1 MKYELDDP
9 KITAYALGELD
20 ETEKEA
26 MEAFLNENEAARDE
40 VARIREAAQW
50 LTAELGA
57 EAPEGLSE
65 LEQARIM
72 DQAKKPKQGFRTRW
86 GALAAAMVVV
96 ALGSM
101 FFLMLLSGAINTAG
115 GGYSMMSAEERAASI
130 TAASIVNEGGSV
142 SANAPVA
149 PVEAKELRYQQNQ
162 VAPPERLAEMAPVTP
177 GAAQAPAAPPAKQNV
192 GWDQIGTKTMSQ
204 QAVIGDADTSQVS
217 TSAPAASPAKPA
229 DGWNTIG
236 TKTMSQQAVDG
247 KADQYGVYGSNM
259 APEAVSAPGAGG
271 DLQSVTVGGNL
282 RIRGSEVTATEK
294 AKEKK
299 DSVPVLGDMNGN
311 AASAPAPPTTISE
324 VTIDAY
330 WANGSSTANAP
341 DASSAPATPPAEVKD
356 QLQALGYGGVSA
368 NAPAPASNEK
378 KQELSKGGI
387 VAEQDAR
394 IMPRPMP
401 VPPPPPTPVPNS
413 ESYPVLPENT
423 FQRTVDAPLSTF
435 GLDVDT
441 ASYAN
446 MRRFLSQGTL
456 PPGEAVRI
464 EEMINYFKYDYPKPE
479 GDAPFSVTVDAHPCP
494 WAPTH
499 TLARIGVRG
508 KDLNT
513 ETRPAANL
521 VFLIDVSG
529 SMQDADK
536 LPLLKKGMKL
546 LTQTVT
552 ANDRVSIVTYA
563 SGTGVALYPTSGDNK
578 TTIENIIDNLSA
590 GGSTNGAGG
599 IQLAYDLA
607 RRAFIQGGVNRV
619 ILATDGDFN
628 VGVSDTGTLV
638 GMIEQQAKTG
648 VALSVLG
655 FGQGNIKDDRLM
667 SLADKGNGNYAYIDS
682 FQEARKAL
690 LEQATGTLFTIAKDV
705 KIQVEFNPGKVGAYR
720 LIGYEKRMLAAQDF
734 NDDRKDAGEIGAG
747 HTVTALY
754 ELVAP
759 GEAISPPQTDPL
771 KYQTNAAPETATPP
785 ATDSPELMT
794 VKLRFKPP
802 TGDVSTRF
810 DVPIP
815 ATIVT
820 AETRPDFQFASAVAA
835 FGMLLRHSSYAG
847 TSTMDMVINLAQQ
860 GKGADENGL
869 RAEFVNLART
879 ASALMGTPQPQPMLQ

>member
-20 ETEKEA
+20 DAEKA
-26 MEAFLNENEAARDE
+26 QVEAFLNENEAARNE
-40 VARIREAAQW
+40 VAQIRDAAQW

-57 EAPEGLSE
+57 EVSEGLSE
-65 LEQARIM
+65 FERARIVEQAKS
-72 DQAKKPKQGFRTRW
+72 AKPAGKSHWARW
-86 GALAAAMVVV
+86 AVAASLVALA
-96 ALGSM
+96 G
-101 FFLMLLSGAINTAG
+101 GAWFGTMEG
-115 GGYSMMSAEERAASI
+115 FKYGRKSAEADKDFKRVAVAKSVELPAPAQVSADGR
-130 TAASIVNEGGSV
+130 VV
-142 SANAPVA
+142 SANAPA
-149 PVEAKELRYQQNQ
+149 AADQRANE
-162 VAPPERLAEMAPVTP
+162 ERPHTVPPVTHAQKQAAETASGASAVSSDDLARLSEQNKKEAERSS
-177 GAAQAPAAPPAKQNV
+177 GAAAQQAPAQP
-192 GWDQIGTKTMSQ
+192 S
-204 QAVIGDADTSQVS
+204 
-217 TSAPAASPAKPA
+217 AKPA
-229 DGWNTIG
+229 DTWNTIG
-236 TKTMSQQAVDG
+236 TKTMSQQPVIGDE
-247 KADQYGVYGSNM
+247 GS
-259 APEAVSAPGAGG
+259 AQVS
-271 DLQSVTVGGNL
+271 T
-282 RIRGSEVTATEK
+282 
-294 AKEKK
+294 
-299 DSVPVLGDMNGN
+299 
-311 AASAPAPPTTISE
+311 SAPAP
-324 VTIDAY
+324 A
-330 WANGSSTANAP
+330 A
-341 DASSAPATPPAEVKD
+341 APATPSATGELQNVEVGGKIQIRDYYYAARPENGKTRLNVRADFTPSESREAEAKD
-356 QLQALGYGGVSA
+356 GLRALGYVGANAPGVPEKKADVAQLQAY
-368 NAPAPASNEK
+368 
-378 KQELSKGGI
+378 I
-387 VAEQDAR
+387 V
-394 IMPRPMP
+394 PT
-401 VPPPPPTPVPNS
+401 PPTPVPGS
-413 ESYPVLPENT
+413 ETYPVLPENA
-423 FQRTVDAPLSTF
+423 FQRVVDAPLSTF

-446 MRRFLSQGTL
+446 VRRFLTQGTL

-508 KDLNT
+508 KELNT
-513 ETRPAANL
+513 ETRPPANL

-546 LTQTVT
+546 LAQTTT
-552 ANDRVSIVTYA
+552 AKDRVTIVTYA
-563 SGTGVALYPTSGDNK
+563 SGTGVALYPTAGDNRAV
-578 TTIENIIDNLSA
+578 IESIIDTLQA

-607 RRAFIQGGVNRV
+607 RQAFLQGGVNRV

-628 VGVSDTGTLV
+628 VGVSDTNTLV

-655 FGQGNIKDDRLM
+655 FGQGNLKDERM
-667 SLADKGNGNYAYIDS
+667 MKLADKGNGNYAYIDS
-682 FQEARKAL
+682 FQEARKVL
-690 LEQATGTLFTIAKDV
+690 LEQAAGTLFTIAKDV
-705 KIQVEFNPGKVGAYR
+705 KIQIEFNPGKVGAYR

-754 ELVAP
+754 ELVPP
-759 GEAISPPQTDPL
+759 GEAIAPPQTDPL
-771 KYQTNAAPETATPP
+771 KYQTTATPEPAAPP

-847 TSTMDMVINLAQQ
+847 TATMDMVINLAQQ

-869 RAEFVNLART
+869 RAEFINLAKT
-879 ASALMGTPQPQPMLQ
+879 ASALMGGSQPMLR